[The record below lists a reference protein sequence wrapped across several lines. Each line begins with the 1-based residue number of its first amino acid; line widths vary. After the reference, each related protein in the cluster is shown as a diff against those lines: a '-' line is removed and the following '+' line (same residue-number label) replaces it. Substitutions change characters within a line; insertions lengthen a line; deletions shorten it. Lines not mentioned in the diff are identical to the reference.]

1 MRNENICKQFIM
13 KNKTLTLGFLFALL
27 IAPVFM
33 HGQSLSASA
42 FFNNESLPTTYLGI
56 DFTLAKLIN
65 DEASNARTIQLT
77 QFNGINDL
85 MISESKKYDIQ
96 EAYHRSNWTP
106 NIKEVESRNDK
117 ASPDSLKSN
126 NEADLTRLKP
136 DDIDKLVSNFNYG
149 SLKGYGVLLIMEG
162 MSKTDKRCTIWFTL
176 IDMDSKKVLTTG
188 RVEGKLGSGFGFRN
202 YWASAIKN
210 AISHVKSKDYDQWK
224 TGAAG
229 K

>member
-1 MRNENICKQFIM
+1 M
-13 KNKTLTLGFLFALL
+13 KNKILTLRILSALFIL
-27 IAPVFM
+27 PVFI

-42 FFNNESLPTTYLGI
+42 FFNNESLPATYLGI

-65 DEASNARTIQLT
+65 DEASNAKTIQST

-85 MISESKKYDIQ
+85 MIAESKKYEIQ
-96 EAYHRSNWTP
+96 QAYRRSNWTP
-106 NIKEVESRNDK
+106 DIKEVESRNDK
-117 ASPDSLKSN
+117 VNPDQLKSS

-136 DDIDKLVSNFNYG
+136 EDIDKLVKNFNYG

-162 MSKTDKRCTIWFTL
+162 MSKTGKMATIWFTL

-210 AISHVKSKDYDQWK
+210 AIGHVKSKDYEQWK
-224 TGAAG
+224 AGAG
-229 K
+229 SK

>member
-1 MRNENICKQFIM
+1 M
-13 KNKTLTLGFLFALL
+13 KNKILTPGFLFFFL

-42 FFNNESLPTTYLGI
+42 FFNNESLPATYLGI

-65 DEASNARTIQLT
+65 DDASNARTIQLE

-85 MISESKKYDIQ
+85 MIKENKKYDIQ
-96 EAYHRSNWTP
+96 EAYHRSTWTP
-106 NIKEVESRNDK
+106 NIKEVENRNDK
-117 ASPDSLKSN
+117 ANPDSLKSS

-136 DDIDKLVSNFNYG
+136 GDIDNLVKNFNYG
-149 SLKGYGVLLIMEG
+149 SLKGYGVLLIMEA
-162 MSKTDKRCTIWFTL
+162 MSKTGKAASIWFTL
-176 IDMDSKKVLTTG
+176 IDMDSKKVLTTA

-210 AISHVKSKDYDQWK
+210 AISHVKSKDYEQWK
-224 TGAAG
+224 SGAG
-229 K
+229 SK

>member
-1 MRNENICKQFIM
+1 M
-13 KNKTLTLGFLFALL
+13 KNKILTPGFLFVLFM
-27 IAPVFM
+27 APVLM

-42 FFNNESLPTTYLGI
+42 FFNNESLPATYLGI

-65 DEASNARTIQLT
+65 DDASNARTIQLT

-85 MISESKKYDIQ
+85 MVTENKKYDIQ
-96 EAYHRSNWTP
+96 EAYHRSNWTTDT
-106 NIKEVESRNDK
+106 KEVESRNDK
-117 ASPDSLKSN
+117 ANPDQLKSS

-136 DDIDKLVSNFNYG
+136 DDIDNLVKNFNYG
-149 SLKGYGVLLIMEG
+149 TLKGYGVLLIMEG

-176 IDMDSKKVLTTG
+176 VDIDSKKVLTTA

-210 AISHVKSKDYDQWK
+210 AISHVKSKDYEQWK
-224 TGAAG
+224 TGAG
-229 K
+229 SK